1 MKKIY
6 LLLLMLT
13 SFVSFGQVVNG
24 SFETWSQTTNPD
36 NWTFE
41 AGTTLTQDMTTVNDG
56 ASSMQVVVTT
66 QAQAN
71 TDFRQSINVVAGT
84 VYDVSVDVYQLD
96 NEARARL
103 FVDGYQGYSDDTI
116 LNSWQTVTYTYT
128 ATTSGAIDVG
138 LRFYDTSGNWTGAGS
153 TMFIDNFTFTA
164 QATPSLAITSP
175 TDGSIVYS
183 QDVNVAFSVQNF
195 NVDSPSNGDGYITY
209 SLDGAA
215 NVSKFDT
222 TDIVFTGLSFGTHT
236 VDMELVDNAGAS
248 LSPAVTSTVSFTISQ
263 VQLLP
268 YTDSF
273 NYTDGELL
281 ANQPAWTNYFS
292 GDDVIISTDNLSYS
306 TLNGFGNAASF
317 DGSGSDPLV
326 DFTPTSAGKIYSS
339 FMLRVDTFDATPSD
353 GYFAILRNDSGSY
366 IGRVYISPLTAT
378 TYSLGVSSG
387 NLDPSQI
394 APTVLNVGDTVFVV
408 FNYDLDA
415 DTVELWVN
423 PTLGGAEPASDINTM
438 SGLSGNTISQFLLRQ
453 DNPGTTPALIFDELR
468 LGTTWADV
476 TPSTLSTDN
485 FVSNADF
492 SVYPN
497 PVSNGT
503 VTIKSA
509 SNNPMSVNVFDV
521 LGKKVLETK
530 VSNNTLNVSTLKAGV
545 YILNITQNN
554 NSITKKLVIK

>member
-56 ASSMQVVVTT
+56 TSSMRVDVTT
-66 QAQAN
+66 ATQGN
-71 TDFRQSINVVAGT
+71 TDFRQSVPVVAGT
-84 VYDVSVDVYQLD
+84 VYDVSVDVYHTD
-96 NEARARL
+96 SFAAARL
-103 FVDGYQGYSDDTI
+103 FAGNYQGYSDQNI
-116 LNSWQTVTYTYT
+116 VGSWQTINYVYT
-128 ATTSGAIDVG
+128 ATTTGGVDFG
-138 LRFYDTSGNWTGAGS
+138 LRFYDQTGFSGS
-153 TMFIDNFTFTA
+153 SVMYIDNFRVTA

-175 TDGSIVYS
+175 TDGAIVYS

-394 APTVLNVGDTVFVV
+394 APAVLNVGDTVFVV

-423 PTLGGAEPASDINTM
+423 PTLGGTEPASDINTM
-438 SGLSGNTISQFLLRQ
+438 SGSTGNTISQFLLRQ

>member
-1 MKKIY
+1 
-6 LLLLMLT
+6 MLT

-394 APTVLNVGDTVFVV
+394 APAILNVGDTVFVV

>member
-394 APTVLNVGDTVFVV
+394 APAILNVGDTVFVV